1 MAETVKPQINIAG
14 SLRGVQ
20 HFGLT
25 VEDLDKSVEF
35 YVEVLGGKLALSG
48 DGFFGEEL
56 YHTLF
61 QKDYLDAARRS
72 IDPQALGVVDLRDG
86 SKALL
91 DVRIISFGNATVE
104 LLRIRGAGGVG
115 MVPSGVGHRNAG
127 HLCFDVRED
136 VDLNAFALA
145 LEAEC
150 QRRGI
155 QVACNRMVRVNS
167 EAERRAAEPRFAANK
182 FWADPEYPVPGR
194 TDEGFG
200 DFHGLGFVYC
210 KGPNGEQLEFCQ
222 LKKEAKAR
230 VAEAQQHYR
239 AAQRS

>member
-1 MAETVKPQINIAG
+1 MAATVPPNVAA

-35 YVEVLGGKLALSG
+35 YVEVLGGRLALSG
-48 DGFFGEEL
+48 DGFYGEEL
-56 YHTLF
+56 YNTLF
-61 QKDYLDAARRS
+61 QKDYLNATRRG

-86 SKALL
+86 SRTLL
-91 DVRIISFGNATVE
+91 DVRIIAFGNATVE
-104 LLRIRGAGGVG
+104 LLHIRGPGGVG
-115 MVPSGVGHRNAG
+115 MVPTGVGHRNAA

-136 VDLNAFALA
+136 VDLNEFAIE

-155 QVACNRMVRVNS
+155 NVACNRMVRVNS
-167 EAERRAAEPRFAANK
+167 EAERRATEPRFAANK
-182 FWADPEYPVPGR
+182 FWADPKYPVPGR

-200 DFHGLGFVYC
+200 EFHGLGFFYC
-210 KGPNGEQLEFCQ
+210 KGPNGEQLEFNQ
-222 LKKEAKAR
+222 LRKEAKTR
-230 VAEAQQHYR
+230 VAEAQAEYQSR
-239 AAQRS
+239 RS